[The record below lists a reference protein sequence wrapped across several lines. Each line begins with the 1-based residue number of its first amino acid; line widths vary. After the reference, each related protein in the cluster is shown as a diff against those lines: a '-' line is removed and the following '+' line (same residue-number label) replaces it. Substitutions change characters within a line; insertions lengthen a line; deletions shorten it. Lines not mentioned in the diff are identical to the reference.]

1 MSTGKIILIVIALL
15 GFFGVAGFIGQFNG
29 LRTLENGVQMSWANV
44 ENQYQRRY
52 DLIPNIVETVKGEA
66 NFEKST
72 LTEVIEARSR
82 MGGVIKMDESMLSD
96 ERAMKKFQE
105 AQNSLG
111 GALQRLMMVT
121 ENYPNL
127 KANAAFRDLR
137 VQLEGCENRI
147 NVARDNFNSEV
158 NDYNSYIRRFPN
170 NIIAGMFNFDKKGYF
185 KAASGAENAPEVEFD
200 FNK

>member
-1 MSTGKIILIVIALL
+1 MSTGKIILIVIGVLAFIL
-15 GFFGVAGFIGQFNG
+15 GGTFISQFNNI
-29 LRTLENGVQMSWANV
+29 RTLENGVQMCWANV

-52 DLIPNIVETVKGEA
+52 DLIPNIVESVKGEA

-82 MGGVIKMDESMLSD
+82 MGGVMKMDEKMLSD
-96 ERAMKKFQE
+96 ERAMKRFQE

-111 GALQRLMMVT
+111 GALQRLMMLT

-137 VQLEGCENRI
+137 VELEGCENRI
-147 NVARDNFNSEV
+147 AEARRQFNAAVNSLNNSVRTFPGVFVAGF
-158 NDYNSYIRRFPN
+158 
-170 NIIAGMFNFDKKGYF
+170 AGVTPKVPFS
-185 KAASGAENAPEVEFD
+185 AVTGADMAPTVKF
-200 FNK
+200 

>member
-1 MSTGKIILIVIALL
+1 MSTGKIILIVLAVLAFICGASL
-15 GFFGVAGFIGQFNG
+15 IGQFNG
-29 LRTLENGVQMSWANV
+29 IRTLENGVQMSWANV

-52 DLIPNIVETVKGEA
+52 DLIPNIVESVKGEV

-82 MGGVIKMDESMLSD
+82 MGGVMKMDESMLGD
-96 ERAMKKFQE
+96 ERAMKRFQE

-111 GALQRLMMVT
+111 GALQRLMMLT

-137 VQLEGCENRI
+137 VELEGCENRI
-147 NVARDNFNSEV
+147 AEARRQFNKSV
-158 NDYNSYIRRFPN
+158 NDLNNTVRTFPGVLVAG
-170 NIIAGMFNFDKKGYF
+170 IAGVTPKVPF
-185 KAASGAENAPEVEFD
+185 SSVTGADVAPTVKF
-200 FNK
+200 

>member
-1 MSTGKIILIVIALL
+1 MSTGKIILIVIGVLAFIL
-15 GFFGVAGFIGQFNG
+15 GAGFIGQFNNI
-29 LRTLENGVQMSWANV
+29 RTLENGVQMSWANV

-52 DLIPNIVETVKGEA
+52 DLIPNIVESVKGEA

-82 MGGVIKMDESMLSD
+82 MGGVMKMDEKMLGD
-96 ERAMKKFQE
+96 DRAMKRFQD

-111 GALQRLMMVT
+111 GALQRLMMLT

-137 VQLEGCENRI
+137 VELEGCENRI
-147 NVARDNFNSEV
+147 AESRRQFNAAVNTLNNSVRTFPGVFVAGF
-158 NDYNSYIRRFPN
+158 
-170 NIIAGMFNFDKKGYF
+170 AGVTPKVPF
-185 KAASGAENAPEVEFD
+185 SSVTGADVTPTVTF
-200 FNK
+200 

>member
-1 MSTGKIILIVIALL
+1 MSTGKIILIVLAVLAFMC
-15 GFFGVAGFIGQFNG
+15 GGAFIGQFNDI
-29 LRTLENGVQMSWANV
+29 RTLENGVQMSWANV

-52 DLIPNIVETVKGEA
+52 DLIPNIVESVKGEA

-82 MGGVIKMDESMLSD
+82 MGGVMKMDESMLGD
-96 ERAMKKFQE
+96 ERAMKRFQE

-111 GALQRLMMVT
+111 GALQRLMMLT

-137 VQLEGCENRI
+137 VELEGCENRI
-147 NVARDNFNSEV
+147 AEARRQFNKSV
-158 NDYNSYIRRFPN
+158 NDLNNKVRTFPGVLVAG
-170 NIIAGMFNFDKKGYF
+170 IAGVTPKVPF
-185 KAASGAENAPEVEFD
+185 SSVTGADVAPTVKF
-200 FNK
+200 

>member
-1 MSTGKIILIVIALL
+1 MSTGKIILIVIVLFAFMC
-15 GFFGVAGFIGQFNG
+15 GGAFIGQFNEI
-29 LRTLENGVQMSWANV
+29 RTLENGVQVSWANV

-72 LTEVIEARSR
+72 LTEAIEARSK
-82 MGGVIKMDESMLSD
+82 MGGVIKMDDKMLGD
-96 ERAMKKFQE
+96 ERAMKRFQE

-147 NVARDNFNSEV
+147 AESRRQFNTAVGQLNNKVRTFPGVLVAGFAGVTPKVPFAAVDGANVAPTVKF
-158 NDYNSYIRRFPN
+158 
-170 NIIAGMFNFDKKGYF
+170 
-185 KAASGAENAPEVEFD
+185 
-200 FNK
+200 

>member
-1 MSTGKIILIVIALL
+1 MSSGKIILIVIGVLAFIL
-15 GFFGVAGFIGQFNG
+15 GAGFIGQFNNI
-29 LRTLENGVQMSWANV
+29 RTLENGVQMSWANV

-52 DLIPNIVETVKGEA
+52 DLIPNIVESVKGEA

-82 MGGVIKMDESMLSD
+82 MGGVMKMDEKMLGD
-96 ERAMKKFQE
+96 ERAMKRFQD

-111 GALQRLMMVT
+111 GALQRLMMLT

-137 VQLEGCENRI
+137 VELEGCENRI
-147 NVARDNFNSEV
+147 AESRRQFNAAVNTLNNSVRTFPGVFVAGL
-158 NDYNSYIRRFPN
+158 
-170 NIIAGMFNFDKKGYF
+170 AGVAPKVPF
-185 KAASGAENAPEVEFD
+185 SSVPGADVTPTVKF
-200 FNK
+200 

>member
-1 MSTGKIILIVIALL
+1 MSTGKIILIVIGVLAFIL
-15 GFFGVAGFIGQFNG
+15 GGTFISQFNNI
-29 LRTLENGVQMSWANV
+29 RTLENGVQMGWANV

-52 DLIPNIVETVKGEA
+52 DLIPNIVESVKGEA

-82 MGGVIKMDESMLSD
+82 MGGVMKMDEKMLSD
-96 ERAMKKFQE
+96 ERAMKRFQE

-111 GALQRLMMVT
+111 GALQRLMMLT

-137 VQLEGCENRI
+137 VELEGCENRI
-147 NVARDNFNSEV
+147 AEARRQFNAAVNSLNNSVRTFPGVFVAGF
-158 NDYNSYIRRFPN
+158 
-170 NIIAGMFNFDKKGYF
+170 AGVTPKVPFS
-185 KAASGAENAPEVEFD
+185 AVTGADVAPTVKF
-200 FNK
+200 

>member
-1 MSTGKIILIVIALL
+1 MSTGKIILIVIGAIAFIL
-15 GFFGVAGFIGQFNG
+15 GAGFISQFNNI
-29 LRTLENGVQMSWANV
+29 RTLENGVQMSWANV

-52 DLIPNIVETVKGEA
+52 DLIPNIVESVKGEV

-82 MGGVIKMDESMLSD
+82 MGGVMKMDEKMLGD
-96 ERAMKKFQE
+96 ERAMKRFQE

-111 GALQRLMMVT
+111 GALQRLMMLT

-137 VQLEGCENRI
+137 VELEGCENRI
-147 NVARDNFNSEV
+147 AESRRQFNAAVNTLNNRVRTFPGVFVAGF
-158 NDYNSYIRRFPN
+158 
-170 NIIAGMFNFDKKGYF
+170 AGVTPKVPF
-185 KAASGAENAPEVEFD
+185 SSVTGADVAPTVKF
-200 FNK
+200 

>member
-1 MSTGKIILIVIALL
+1 MSTGKIILIVIGVLAFIL
-15 GFFGVAGFIGQFNG
+15 GAGFIGQFNNI
-29 LRTLENGVQMSWANV
+29 RTLENGVQMSWANV

-52 DLIPNIVETVKGEA
+52 DLIPNIVESVKGEA

-82 MGGVIKMDESMLSD
+82 MGGVMKMDEKMLGD
-96 ERAMKKFQE
+96 DRAMKRFQD

-111 GALQRLMMVT
+111 GALQRLMMLT

-137 VQLEGCENRI
+137 VELEGCENRI
-147 NVARDNFNSEV
+147 AESRRQFNAAVNTLNNSVRTFPGVFVAGF
-158 NDYNSYIRRFPN
+158 
-170 NIIAGMFNFDKKGYF
+170 AGVTPKVPF
-185 KAASGAENAPEVEFD
+185 SSVTGADVTPTVKF
-200 FNK
+200 

>member
-1 MSTGKIILIVIALL
+1 MSTGKIILIVLAVLAIMCGGA
-15 GFFGVAGFIGQFNG
+15 FIGQFNEI
-29 LRTLENGVQMSWANV
+29 RTLENGVQVSWANV

-72 LTEVIEARSR
+72 LTEVIEARSK
-82 MGGVIKMDESMLSD
+82 MGGVIKMDDKMLGD
-96 ERAMKKFQE
+96 ERAMKRFQE

-137 VQLEGCENRI
+137 VELEGCPKQG
-147 NVARDNFNSEV
+147 VS
-158 NDYNSYIRRFPN
+158 ST
-170 NIIAGMFNFDKKGYF
+170 
-185 KAASGAENAPEVEFD
+185 SLSTT
-200 FNK
+200 

>member
-1 MSTGKIILIVIALL
+1 MSTGKIVLIVIVVLAFIS
-15 GFFGVAGFIGQFNG
+15 GCAFIGQFNG
-29 LRTLENGVQMSWANV
+29 LRTLENGVQMSLANV

-96 ERAMKKFQE
+96 ERAMKKCQE

-147 NVARDNFNSEV
+147 AESRRQFNVAV
-158 NDYNSYIRRFPN
+158 NNLNNKVRTFPGVFV
-170 NIIAGMFNFDKKGYF
+170 AGFAGVTPKVPFS
-185 KAASGAENAPEVEFD
+185 AVTGADVAPTVKF
-200 FNK
+200 

>member
-1 MSTGKIILIVIALL
+1 MKILLTVFGGFALIAFILGAIFV
-15 GFFGVAGFIGQFNG
+15 GQFNS

-52 DLIPNIVETVKGEA
+52 DLIPNIVESVKGEA

-72 LTEVIEARSR
+72 LAEVIDARSR
-82 MGGVIKMDESMLSD
+82 MGGVMKMDEKMLGD
-96 ERAMKKFQE
+96 ERAMKRFQE

-137 VQLEGCENRI
+137 VELEGCENRI
-147 NVARDNFNSEV
+147 AEARRQFNVSV
-158 NDYNSYIRRFPN
+158 NNLNNKVRTFPGVFV
-170 NIIAGMFNFDKKGYF
+170 AGFAGVTPKVPFSAVAGSDV
-185 KAASGAENAPEVEFD
+185 APTVKF
-200 FNK
+200 

>member
-1 MSTGKIILIVIALL
+1 MSTGKIILIVIGAIAFIL
-15 GFFGVAGFIGQFNG
+15 GAGFIGQFNNI
-29 LRTLENGVQMSWANV
+29 RTLENGVQMSWSNV

-52 DLIPNIVETVKGEA
+52 DLIPNIVESVKGEA

-82 MGGVIKMDESMLSD
+82 MGGVMKMDDKMLGD
-96 ERAMKKFQE
+96 ERAMKRFQE

-111 GALQRLMMVT
+111 GALQRLMMLT

-137 VQLEGCENRI
+137 VELEGCENRI
-147 NVARDNFNSEV
+147 AESRRQFNAAVNTLNNSVRTFPGVFVAGF
-158 NDYNSYIRRFPN
+158 
-170 NIIAGMFNFDKKGYF
+170 AGVTPKVPF
-185 KAASGAENAPEVEFD
+185 SSVTGADVVPTVKF
-200 FNK
+200 

>member
-1 MSTGKIILIVIALL
+1 MSTGKIILIVIGILAFIL
-15 GFFGVAGFIGQFNG
+15 GAGFIGQFNTI
-29 LRTLENGVQMSWANV
+29 RTLENGVQMSWANV

-52 DLIPNIVETVKGEA
+52 DLIPNIVETVNGEA

-72 LTEVIEARSR
+72 LTEVIEARSK
-82 MGGVIKMDESMLSD
+82 MGGVIKMDDKMLGD
-96 ERAMKKFQE
+96 ERAMKHFQE

-127 KANAAFRDLR
+127 KGNAAFRDLR

-147 NVARDNFNSEV
+147 AESRRQFNTAVGQLNNKVRTFPGVLVAGF
-158 NDYNSYIRRFPN
+158 
-170 NIIAGMFNFDKKGYF
+170 AGVTPKVPF
-185 KAASGAENAPEVEFD
+185 SSVTGADVAPTVKF
-200 FNK
+200 

>member
-1 MSTGKIILIVIALL
+1 MSTGKIILIVIGVLAFIL
-15 GFFGVAGFIGQFNG
+15 GGTFISQFNNI
-29 LRTLENGVQMSWANV
+29 RTLENGVQMGWANV

-52 DLIPNIVETVKGEA
+52 DLIPNIVESVKGEA

-82 MGGVIKMDESMLSD
+82 MGGVMKMDEKMLSD
-96 ERAMKKFQE
+96 ERAMKRFQE

-111 GALQRLMMVT
+111 GALQRLMMLT

-137 VQLEGCENRI
+137 VELEGCENRI
-147 NVARDNFNSEV
+147 AEARRQFNAAVNSLNNSVRTFPGIFVAGF
-158 NDYNSYIRRFPN
+158 
-170 NIIAGMFNFDKKGYF
+170 AGVTPKVPFS
-185 KAASGAENAPEVEFD
+185 AVTGADMAPTVKF
-200 FNK
+200 

>member
-1 MSTGKIILIVIALL
+1 MKILLTVFGGFALIAFILGAIFV
-15 GFFGVAGFIGQFNG
+15 GQFNS

-52 DLIPNIVETVKGEA
+52 DLIPNIVESVKGEA

-72 LTEVIEARSR
+72 LTEVIDARSR
-82 MGGVIKMDESMLSD
+82 MGGVMKMDEKMLGD
-96 ERAMKKFQE
+96 ERAMKRFQE

-137 VQLEGCENRI
+137 VELEGCENRI
-147 NVARDNFNSEV
+147 AEARRQFNVSV
-158 NDYNSYIRRFPN
+158 NNLNNKVRTFPGVFV
-170 NIIAGMFNFDKKGYF
+170 AGFAGVTPKVPFSAVAGSDV
-185 KAASGAENAPEVEFD
+185 APTVKF
-200 FNK
+200 

>member
-1 MSTGKIILIVIALL
+1 MSTGKIILIVLAVLAIMCGGA
-15 GFFGVAGFIGQFNG
+15 FIGQFNEI
-29 LRTLENGVQMSWANV
+29 RTLENGVQVSWANV

-72 LTEVIEARSR
+72 LTEVIEARSK
-82 MGGVIKMDESMLSD
+82 MGGVIKMDDKMLGD
-96 ERAMKKFQE
+96 ERAMKRFQE

-137 VQLEGCENRI
+137 VELEGCENRI
-147 NVARDNFNSEV
+147 SEARRQFNKSV
-158 NDYNSYIRRFPN
+158 NDLNNKVRTFPGVLV
-170 NIIAGMFNFDKKGYF
+170 AGFAGVTPKVPFS
-185 KAASGAENAPEVEFD
+185 AVTGADVAPTVKF
-200 FNK
+200 

>member
-1 MSTGKIILIVIALL
+1 MSTGKIILIVLAVLAFIGGATL
-15 GFFGVAGFIGQFNG
+15 IGQFNG
-29 LRTLENGVQMSWANV
+29 IRTLENGVQMSWANV

-52 DLIPNIVETVKGEA
+52 DLIPNIVESVKGEA

-82 MGGVIKMDESMLSD
+82 MGGVMKMDESMLGD
-96 ERAMKKFQE
+96 ERAMKRFQE

-111 GALQRLMMVT
+111 GALQRLMMLT

-137 VQLEGCENRI
+137 VELEGCENRI
-147 NVARDNFNSEV
+147 AEARRQFNKSV
-158 NDYNSYIRRFPN
+158 NDLNNKVRTFPGVLVAG
-170 NIIAGMFNFDKKGYF
+170 IAGVTPKVPFS
-185 KAASGAENAPEVEFD
+185 AVTGADVAPTVKF
-200 FNK
+200 